1 MEQTLNPPRQGAIA
15 VTVLAYIPAV
25 LSMMTVGVIVPF
37 IGTLAQDLRTTPAQL
52 GLAIA
57 LFSVPSAILA
67 TLGGGL
73 LDAYGVRRSMLFA
86 AGVSAVGSALASQA
100 TSALALD
107 GSMLVSGLGFGA
119 MCVATPCLI
128 MASLSDG
135 ARIRSL
141 SLLSTFAPTGY
152 AAGLLL
158 AVVFVDT
165 GNWHGALLTHAALL
179 AGGFVAIL
187 VGVQPAVPPAVQPAV
202 PKGSSLA
209 AEGGEPLQQTLQ
221 RLWGIFR
228 VRGAVRLGIAVAL
241 PNAVSYGTSLAVPSF
256 LAHAHHLS
264 IATSSAS
271 VASAKL
277 AALMVG
283 GVGMGYLLS
292 RQVRARTLFAVMVVI
307 GVVAQGILFLTTS
320 SLMLATGALVLWLFA
335 FGGMSGGAMTL
346 LPVVVRDPTRR
357 GAASGLVNQC
367 ISLASFCAPSTWL
380 ALNSGVQFV
389 LLAAVC
395 LVVSLVAL
403 PAAEASRS

>member
-15 VTVLAYIPAV
+15 LTALAYIPAV
-25 LSMMTVGVIVPF
+25 LCMMTVGVIVPF
-37 IGTLAQDLRTTPAQL
+37 IGALSQDLRTAPAQL

-67 TLGGGL
+67 TVGGGL
-73 LDAYGVRRSMLFA
+73 LDAYGIRRSMLFA
-86 AGVSAVGSALASQA
+86 AGFSAVGSALAARAS
-100 TSALALD
+100 SVLALD

-119 MCVATPCLI
+119 MCVAAPCLV
-128 MASLSDG
+128 MATLSDG
-135 ARIRSL
+135 ARIRSM

-158 AVVFVDT
+158 AVLYVDT
-165 GNWHGALLTHAALL
+165 GNWHAALL
-179 AGGFVAIL
+179 AHAVLLAVTFAAIL
-187 VGVQPAVPPAVQPAV
+187 LWVPNVSTRAT
-202 PKGSSLA
+202 
-209 AEGGEPLQQTLQ
+209 EGREPLLQTLQ
-221 RLWGIFR
+221 RMLGIFR
-228 VRGAVRLGIAVAL
+228 VRGSVRLGVAVAL

-264 IATSSAS
+264 IATSSTS

-277 AALMVG
+277 CALIVG

-292 RQVRARTLFAVMVVI
+292 RKIAARTLFAIMVVI
-307 GVVAQGILFLTTS
+307 GIVAQGILFLTTS
-320 SLMLATGALVLWLFA
+320 SIMLATVALVLWLFA

-346 LPVVVRDPTRR
+346 LPVVVRDQTRR

-380 ALNSGVQFV
+380 ALNDGLQFV

-395 LVVSLVAL
+395 LIVSLLAL
-403 PAAEASRS
+403 PAATRP

>member
-1 MEQTLNPPRQGAIA
+1 MEQTLNPPRQSAIA
-15 VTVLAYIPAV
+15 LTALAYLPSV
-25 LSMMTVGVIVPF
+25 LSMMTIGVIVPF
-37 IGTLAQDLRTTPAQL
+37 ISPLSQDLRTTPAQL

-73 LDAYGVRRSMLFA
+73 IDAYGVRRSMLFA
-86 AGVSAVGSALASQA
+86 AAFSAIGSALASQA
-100 TSALALD
+100 GSALALD

-119 MCVATPCLI
+119 MCVAAPCLI
-128 MASLSDG
+128 MATLSDG
-135 ARIRSL
+135 ARIRSM

-158 AVVFVDT
+158 AVVFADT
-165 GNWHGALLTHAALL
+165 GNWHAAMLAHAALS
-179 AGGFVAIL
+179 AAAFAAIL
-187 VGVQPAVPPAVQPAV
+187 LFA
-202 PKGSSLA
+202 PKVSSRVT
-209 AEGGEPLQQTLQ
+209 EGRESLQQTFKRML
-221 RLWGIFR
+221 GIFR
-228 VRGAVRLGIAVAL
+228 VPGAVRLGIAVAL
-241 PNAVSYGTSLAVPSF
+241 PNAVSYGTSLAVPSY

-277 AALMVG
+277 AALIIG

-307 GVVAQGILFLTTS
+307 GVVAQSILFLTTGS
-320 SLMLATGALVLWLFA
+320 IMLATAALVLWLFA

-346 LPVVVRDPTRR
+346 LPVVVRDPARR

-380 ALNSGVQFV
+380 ALNDGMQFV
-389 LLAAVC
+389 LLAAGC
-395 LVVSLVAL
+395 LVVSLLAL
-403 PAAEASRS
+403 PTPAAAGQ

>member
-1 MEQTLNPPRQGAIA
+1 MEQTLNPPRQGAMA
-15 VTVLAYIPAV
+15 LTALAYIPAV

-37 IGTLAQDLRTTPAQL
+37 IGPLSQDLSTTPAQL

-73 LDAYGVRRSMLFA
+73 IDAYGVRRSMLFA
-86 AGVSAVGSALASQA
+86 AAFTAVGSALASQA
-100 TSALALD
+100 GSVLALD

-119 MCVATPCLI
+119 MCVAAPCLI
-128 MASLSDG
+128 MATLSEG
-135 ARIRSL
+135 ARIRSM

-158 AVVFVDT
+158 AVLFADT
-165 GNWHGALLTHAALL
+165 GNWHAAMLAHAGLL
-179 AGGFVAIL
+179 AATFAAIL
-187 VGVQPAVPPAVQPAV
+187 LFV
-202 PKGSSLA
+202 PKVGSRA
-209 AEGGEPLQQTLQ
+209 TEGREPLQQTFRHML
-221 RLWGIFR
+221 GIFR
-228 VRGAVRLGIAVAL
+228 VPGAVRLGIAVAL
-241 PNAVSYGTSLAVPSF
+241 PNAVSYGTSLAVPSY

-277 AALMVG
+277 AALIIG

-292 RQVRARTLFAVMVVI
+292 RQVRPRTLFAVMVVI
-307 GVVAQGILFLTTS
+307 GIVAQSILFLTTS
-320 SLMLATGALVLWLFA
+320 SLMLATAALVLWLFA

-346 LPVVVRDPTRR
+346 LPIVVRDPTRR

-380 ALNSGVQFV
+380 ALNDGLQFV
-389 LLAAVC
+389 LLAAGC
-395 LVVSLVAL
+395 LVVSLLAL
-403 PAAEASRS
+403 PTAATSDQ

>member
-1 MEQTLNPPRQGAIA
+1 MEQTLNPPRQGAMA
-15 VTVLAYIPAV
+15 LTALAYIPAV

-37 IGTLAQDLRTTPAQL
+37 IGPLSQDLSTTPAQL

-73 LDAYGVRRSMLFA
+73 IDAYGVRRSMLFA
-86 AGVSAVGSALASQA
+86 AGFSAIGSALASRA
-100 TSALALD
+100 NSTLALD

-119 MCVATPCLI
+119 MCVAAPCLI
-128 MASLSDG
+128 MATLSDG
-135 ARIRSL
+135 ARIRSM

-158 AVVFVDT
+158 AVVFADT
-165 GNWHGALLTHAALL
+165 GNWHAAMLAHAGLL
-179 AGGFVAIL
+179 AATFAAIL
-187 VGVQPAVPPAVQPAV
+187 LFV
-202 PKGSSLA
+202 PKVGSRA
-209 AEGGEPLQQTLQ
+209 TEGREPLQQTFRHML
-221 RLWGIFR
+221 GIFR
-228 VRGAVRLGIAVAL
+228 VPGAVRLGIAVAL
-241 PNAVSYGTSLAVPSF
+241 PNAVSYGTSLAVPSY

-277 AALMVG
+277 AALIIG

-292 RQVRARTLFAVMVVI
+292 RQVRPRTLFAVMVVI
-307 GVVAQGILFLTTS
+307 GIVAQSILFLTTS
-320 SLMLATGALVLWLFA
+320 SLMLATAALVLWLFA

-380 ALNSGVQFV
+380 ALNDGTQFV
-389 LLAAVC
+389 LLAAGC
-395 LVVSLVAL
+395 LVVSLLAL
-403 PAAEASRS
+403 PTAATSDQ

>member
-15 VTVLAYIPAV
+15 LTALAYIPAV
-25 LSMMTVGVIVPF
+25 LCMMTVGVIVPF
-37 IGTLAQDLRTTPAQL
+37 IGALSQDLRTTPAQL

-73 LDAYGVRRSMLFA
+73 LDAYGIRRSMLFA
-86 AGVSAVGSALASQA
+86 AGFSALGSALAARANSV
-100 TSALALD
+100 LALD

-119 MCVATPCLI
+119 MCVAAPCLV
-128 MASLSDG
+128 MATLSDG
-135 ARIRSL
+135 ARIRSM

-158 AVVFVDT
+158 AVLFVDT
-165 GNWHGALLTHAALL
+165 GNWQAALLAHAALL
-179 AGGFVAIL
+179 AVTFAGIL
-187 VGVQPAVPPAVQPAV
+187 LWVPNVSTRAT
-202 PKGSSLA
+202 
-209 AEGGEPLQQTLQ
+209 EGREPLLQTL
-221 RLWGIFR
+221 RRMLSIFS
-228 VRGAVRLGIAVAL
+228 VPGSVRLGVAVAL

-277 AALMVG
+277 SALIVG

-292 RQVRARTLFAVMVVI
+292 RKIAARTLFAIMVVI
-307 GVVAQGILFLTTS
+307 GIVAQGILFLTTS
-320 SLMLATGALVLWLFA
+320 SIMLATGALVLWLFA

-380 ALNSGVQFV
+380 ALNDGLQFV
-389 LLAAVC
+389 LLAAAC
-395 LVVSLVAL
+395 LIVSLIAL
-403 PAAEASRS
+403 PATARS

>member
-1 MEQTLNPPRQGAIA
+1 MEQTLNPPRQGAVA
-15 VTVLAYIPAV
+15 LTALAYIPSV
-25 LSMMTVGVIVPF
+25 LCMMTVGVIVPF
-37 IGTLAQDLRTTPAQL
+37 ISTLSQDLHTTPAQL

-67 TLGGGL
+67 TVGGGL

-86 AGVSAVGSALASQA
+86 AGFSAVGSALASRA
-100 TSALALD
+100 GSALAFD

-119 MCVATPCLI
+119 MCVAAPCLI
-128 MASLSDG
+128 MATLSEG
-135 ARIRSL
+135 ARIRSM

-158 AVVFVDT
+158 AVVFVDS
-165 GNWHGALLTHAALL
+165 GNWHAAMLAHAALL
-179 AGGFVAIL
+179 AITFAAVLVFVPS
-187 VGVQPAVPPAVQPAV
+187 V
-202 PKGSSLA
+202 SSRA
-209 AEGGEPLQQTLQ
+209 TEGREPLAQTL
-221 RLWGIFR
+221 RRMLGIFR
-228 VRGAVRLGIAVAL
+228 VPGAVRLGIAVAL

-256 LAHAHHLS
+256 LAHVHHLS

-277 AALMVG
+277 SALMVG

-292 RQVRARTLFAVMVVI
+292 RQIAARTLFAVMVVI
-307 GVVAQGILFLTTS
+307 GIVAQSILFLSTS
-320 SLMLATGALVLWLFA
+320 SITLATVALVLWLFA

-346 LPVVVRDPTRR
+346 LPLVVRDPTRR

-380 ALNSGVQFV
+380 ALNDGLQFV
-389 LLAAVC
+389 LLAAAC
-395 LVVSLVAL
+395 MMVSLLAL
-403 PAAEASRS
+403 PSTSTSPP

>member
-1 MEQTLNPPRQGAIA
+1 
-15 VTVLAYIPAV
+15 
-25 LSMMTVGVIVPF
+25 MMTVGVIVPF
-37 IGTLAQDLRTTPAQL
+37 IAVLSRDLSTTPAQI

-73 LDAYGVRRSMLFA
+73 IDAYGIRRSMLFA
-86 AGVSAVGSALASQA
+86 AGFSAAGSVCASQVHSALQ
-100 TSALALD
+100 LD

-128 MASLSDG
+128 MATLSDTV
-135 ARIRSL
+135 RIRSM

-158 AVVFVDT
+158 AVAFAGT
-165 GNWHGALLTHAALL
+165 GNWRLAMLAHAALL
-179 AGGFVAIL
+179 AAAFAAIL
-187 VGVQPAVPPAVQPAV
+187 LFV
-202 PKGSSLA
+202 PKVSA
-209 AEGGEPLQQTLQ
+209 RVTEAREPFLKSFRHML
-221 RLWGIFR
+221 GIFR
-228 VRGAVRLGIAVAL
+228 VPGALRLGVAVAL

-277 AALMVG
+277 AALLVG

-292 RQVRARTLFAVMVVI
+292 RRVRARTLFAVMVVI
-307 GVVAQGILFLTTS
+307 GVVAQSILFLTTS
-320 SLMLATGALVLWLFA
+320 SLMLATVALVLWLFA

-380 ALNSGVQFV
+380 SLNDGMQFV
-389 LLAAVC
+389 VLAAAC
-395 LVVSLVAL
+395 LVVSLLAL
-403 PAAEASRS
+403 PSAAASSQ